1 MDTSSSLYALKPDEA
16 ARIIRDYGVERTL
29 FGVDFPMWSPTEELE
44 RFMALPLTDAER
56 EKILWTNHIDLLG
69 GEI

>member
-1 MDTSSSLYALKPDEA
+1 
-16 ARIIRDYGVERTL
+16 
-29 FGVDFPMWSPTEELE
+29 MWSPAEELE